1 MSTDFLDRYSQ
12 RVDQNIKIL
21 LKLLQFPSRYNMHR
35 YSAYIVIVCKFTIW
49 KSWKYH
55 TNSHTSE
62 PGVPTG
68 CSRKYMYYNQIFHNC
83 NAIAITKYTTTKYFT
98 QRWVWSIISGYRKFH
113 DEILLRCWVKHA
125 SGERKKEAQ
134 IEYTSF
140 SQSSLWYYINPQ
152 TSYSQILVMWMWGC
166 WNTISKC
173 PTSVMYILLFFAKD
187 TSIKRI

>member
-1 MSTDFLDRYSQ
+1 
-12 RVDQNIKIL
+12 
-21 LKLLQFPSRYNMHR
+21 MHR

-62 PGVPTG
+62 PG